1 MWVTLLHHLTCM
13 IYIPRKETP
22 VMLLSAVIRILRFRS
37 STMPVVF
44 EAVQVYLW
52 DPGNREPRCAT
63 SVCSFASLL
72 DGLITSL
79 AMLLT
84 NLGKWDVHELFSW
97 ETQCWIQYSS
107 GSLSSL
113 AVMGCK
119 SSLFHSLLGV
129 LALSCG
135 PVKNAWAGRVTF
147 TNSMSQYICLRS
159 TSYRCFLLWPL
170 GGVGN

>member
-13 IYIPRKETP
+13 IYIPRKATP

-37 STMPVVF
+37 STMLVVF

-52 DPGNREPRCAT
+52 DPSNREPRCAT

-113 AVMGCK
+113 AIMRCK
-119 SSLFHSLLGV
+119 SSLFPLVIGCTGTVLWTCQERMSWPCNNHKLYVAVYLLTIYK
-129 LALSCG
+129 L
-135 PVKNAWAGRVTF
+135 
-147 TNSMSQYICLRS
+147 
-159 TSYRCFLLWPL
+159 
-170 GGVGN
+170 